1 MFDKITSQLRQ
12 LGPGLLFAGAAV
24 GVSHLV
30 QSTRAGADFGFGL
43 LWATLLANFLKY
55 PFFQFG
61 PRYALATGENLL
73 DGYQK
78 LGRWVLIVYMLIT
91 FLTMFTIQTAVT
103 VVTANI
109 SASLF
114 GFTDNIAVW
123 SGIITLACMA
133 ILLIGKYDFLD
144 KSMKIII
151 LVLTLS
157 TVLAVG
163 FAFKTTTQI
172 NWQQVF
178 PTESSGIIFLIAF
191 MGWMPAPLDIS
202 VWQSIWVLE
211 KKKNNPQFDQKSGMR
226 DFNIGIVGAVILAVL
241 FLMLGA
247 LVMYGSPIGFSNN
260 ASAFT
265 GQLLSLYTE
274 TLGPSVA
281 WIVGIAAFTTM
292 FSTTITTLDAS
303 PRSMDKAVSALTGKT
318 YAKGYLLWMVT
329 LMSGTLL
336 IFFFFVSEMGF
347 LVKIATTLSFLTA
360 PFYAL
365 MNYLLVTGKH
375 MPAQDRPGLALRI
388 LSFLGLA
395 FLLSFSVWY
404 LSIL

>member
-1 MFDKITSQLRQ
+1 MFDKLSVKLRQ

-30 QSTRAGADFGFGL
+30 QSTRAGADYGLGL

-61 PRYALATGENLL
+61 PRYALATGESLL
-73 DGYQK
+73 EGYQK
-78 LGRWVLIVYMLIT
+78 LSRWVLILYILIT

-114 GFTDNIAVW
+114 GITDNIAVW
-123 SGIITLACMA
+123 SGIIIVPCMA
-133 ILLIGKYDFLD
+133 ILLFGKYGFLD

-151 LVLTLS
+151 LILTVS
-157 TVLAVG
+157 TILAVG
-163 FAFKTTTQI
+163 FAFTSTS
-172 NWQQVF
+172 NMAWHQVF
-178 PTESSGIIFLIAF
+178 PTETSGIIFLIAF

-211 KKKNNPQFDQKSGMR
+211 KKETNPLFDKKAGLR
-226 DFNIGIVGAVILAVL
+226 DFNIGILGAVVLAIL

-247 LVMYGSPIGFSNN
+247 LVMYGSPIGFSDN

-274 TLGPSVA
+274 TLGSSVA
-281 WIVGIAAFTTM
+281 WIVGIASLTTM

-303 PRSMDKAVSALTGKT
+303 PRSMDKAISTLTGKS
-318 YAKGYLLWMVT
+318 YRHGYLWWMIT
-329 LMSGTLL
+329 LMAGTLL
-336 IFFFFVSEMGF
+336 IFFFFVSEMGL

-365 MNYLLVTGKH
+365 MNYVLVTGKH
-375 MPAQDRPGLALRI
+375 MPAKDRPGIALKI
-388 LSFLGLA
+388 LSYLGLT

-404 LSIL
+404 LSVL